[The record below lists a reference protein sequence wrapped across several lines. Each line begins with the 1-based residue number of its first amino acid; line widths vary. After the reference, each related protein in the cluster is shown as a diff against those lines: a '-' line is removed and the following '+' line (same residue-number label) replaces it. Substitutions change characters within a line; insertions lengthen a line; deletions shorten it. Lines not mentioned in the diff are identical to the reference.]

1 MNLTPNGIAD
11 REAELMEKAK
21 TTSLSKAEL
30 DEMAYSRHVKERK
43 ELDRIVHGVNDTWV
57 KEYDIKELDLK
68 FKISIKAPKVA
79 DQGRIQ
85 ALLERYLD
93 GVGSLVSQYVFT
105 VYHTLATIRVCG
117 IDVPIELQDDE
128 RIYNTNILFRI
139 GNDFAEWLD
148 TFRY

>member
-1 MNLTPNGIAD
+1 MTQEMNLTPNGIAD

-43 ELDRIVHGVNDTWV
+43 ELDRIVHGDNDTWV

-68 FKISIKAPKVA
+68 FKISIKAPNVA

-85 ALLERYLD
+85 ALRERYLD
-93 GVGSLVSQYVFT
+93 GVGSLVSQYVFR
-105 VYHTLATIRVCG
+105 I
-117 IDVPIELQDDE
+117 LQ
-128 RIYNTNILFRI
+128 IFFGSLPK
-139 GNDFAEWLD
+139 G
-148 TFRY
+148 